1 MFKYKGTGHC
11 KSFKKNAV
19 TTALKTPSVVV
30 SWHFRNPCSLK
41 YAQWSAYSEYL
52 SADPGKEW
60 ACQIRV
66 SYETCQLNELRVGCK
81 AEFGKHLRI
90 SCKTSFTS
98 ADVCCS
104 IGMLRHWEKLSVC
117 LPVLG
122 LLRWDRLVLSGAD
135 ADVQLTENRT
145 GPKLLWKD
153 HLQRQSYHTWLSAA
167 SSCGMC

>member
-52 SADPGKEW
+52 SVDPGKEW

-98 ADVCCS
+98 AVVCCS

-145 GPKLLWKD
+145 GPKLLSKD